1 MEGRLT
7 DAERNRRRRLG
18 LCMYC
23 AESGHIYN
31 DCPRNLRSMVNQGN
45 NNARPGTA
53 PNPPR
58 GPNTPS
64 NQPANRGNFGRA
76 TFTISP
82 QPEETPAE
90 PAVNAGNATP
100 TQ

>member
-1 MEGRLT
+1 MK
-7 DAERNRRRRLG
+7 ASNRKPLEIG
-18 LCMYC
+18 Y
-23 AESGHIYN
+23 EIETIPYS
-31 DCPRNLRSMVNQGN
+31 N

-53 PNPPR
+53 TQGAAARPGTTPNPSR

-64 NQPANRGNFGRA
+64 NKPANRSNFGRA
-76 TFTISP
+76 TFTILP

-90 PAVNAGNATP
+90 PAVNAGNTTP